1 MIMDNLW
8 FRDMTNGDLDEVVR
22 LEALIFPDAWPES
35 SFKEMLADKDWGAL
49 VAETDGRIVGY
60 ACYLVVVDEAHVANI
75 AVHPDY
81 RRKSVAKRL
90 LDRILGIARDE
101 SCVQIFLEVRP
112 SNTAARTFYEHA
124 GFVELYRRP
133 GYYRQ
138 PREDALVMVM
148 PLIPDRDDG

>member
-1 MIMDNLW
+1 MDNVS
-8 FRDMTNGDLDEVVR
+8 FREMTSSDLTEIVR

-35 SFKEMLADKDWGAL
+35 SFREMLADKDWGAL

-90 LDRILGIARDE
+90 LDRILVVAREE
-101 SCVQIFLEVRP
+101 SCVQVFLEVRP

-133 GYYRQ
+133 RYYRQ
-138 PREDALVMVM
+138 PVEDALVMVM
-148 PLIPDRDDG
+148 TLLPDTDDG

>member
-1 MIMDNLW
+1 MDSVT
-8 FRDMTNGDLDEVVR
+8 FREMTSRDLTEIVR

-35 SFKEMLADKDWGAL
+35 SFREMLADKDWGAL

-90 LDRILGIARDE
+90 LDRILGVAREE
-101 SCVQIFLEVRP
+101 SCVQVFLEVRP

-133 GYYRQ
+133 RYYRQ
-138 PREDALVMVM
+138 PVEDALVMVM
-148 PLIPDRDDG
+148 KLPPDRDDG

>member
-1 MIMDNLW
+1 MGDVSL
-8 FRDMTNGDLDEVVR
+8 RDMTSGDLDEIVR

-35 SFKEMLADKDWGAL
+35 SFRELLSDQDWGAL
-49 VAETDGRIVGY
+49 VAEMDGRIVGY

-75 AVHPDY
+75 AVDPDY

-90 LDRILGIARDE
+90 LDRILGIARE
-101 SCVQIFLEVRP
+101 ASCVQILLEVRP
-112 SNTAARTFYEHA
+112 SNSAARTFYEQA

-148 PLIPDRDDG
+148 PLVPDRDDG